1 MAPSFTGP
9 LSGNATT
16 ATTATNADK
25 LDGYHGSA
33 AQAVNTYVL
42 RNSSG
47 YTFHNYINSNT
58 SNNENPSVSQVIVTN
73 GSDHYYR
80 KASLAHLKAQM
91 GLNNV
96 NNTADSAKSVNYAT
110 SAGSASSATNATQSY
125 GVVASNTSV
134 NGRVAMSVDLC
145 FRTYNRAGSAALN
158 GIVNLGSGSYR
169 WKQLF
174 AATTTISTSDRN
186 LKDHIH
192 TLSQK
197 HLDFFMLL
205 QPVSFTF
212 KDGASGRTHIGFIA
226 QDVEA
231 AMKECGL
238 TDLDFAGFCKDV
250 KTTVYLTTKTD
261 EDGNE
266 TEQEIEEPI
275 LDEDGNLQYIYSL
288 RYEEFIALNT
298 HMIQKLCDRVS
309 ALECEGD
316 DLRSRIGAL
325 EQLMLQKS

>member
-1 MAPSFTGP
+1 
-9 LSGNATT
+9 
-16 ATTATNADK
+16 
-25 LDGYHGSA
+25 
-33 AQAVNTYVL
+33 
-42 RNSSG
+42 
-47 YTFHNYINSNT
+47 
-58 SNNENPSVSQVIVTN
+58 
-73 GSDHYYR
+73 
-80 KASLAHLKAQM
+80 
-91 GLNNV
+91 
-96 NNTADSAKSVNYAT
+96 
-110 SAGSASSATNATQSY
+110 
-125 GVVASNTSV
+125 
-134 NGRVAMSVDLC
+134 
-145 FRTYNRAGSAALN
+145 
-158 GIVNLGSGSYR
+158 
-169 WKQLF
+169 
-174 AATTTISTSDRN
+174 
-186 LKDHIH
+186 
-192 TLSQK
+192 
-197 HLDFFMLL
+197 MLL